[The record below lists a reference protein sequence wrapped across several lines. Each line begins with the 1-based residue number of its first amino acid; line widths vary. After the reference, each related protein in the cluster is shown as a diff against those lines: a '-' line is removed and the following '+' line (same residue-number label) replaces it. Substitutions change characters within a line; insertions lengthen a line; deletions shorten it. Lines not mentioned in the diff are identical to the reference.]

1 MKSPIILI
9 FVLALTWP
17 LSVRAQM
24 DSVQTRKGAAPVIVQ
39 AFKHNALEVERQFP
53 DGRKLLSI
61 PYSDLEYVRF
71 ADGVEIRFQDG
82 EMVRD
87 NLLYAPKFYSRLWTV
102 KVEEVIDLTQSEIR
116 QLYGDELYITEYR
129 PNRARLIT
137 GLGKIA
143 GGFVGFLAAACA
155 DPTRWGSKHRDYY
168 QGAYNSYPG
177 ERIVEDYNYG
187 NLNIGW
193 ISVECL
199 LLGTYLTGHVDQVSS
214 VMRLKALARQRQ
226 EMPAPTMKK
235 AKAEIWGGTAL
246 MAAGAGTMCYFASQL
261 NEHREWDHRFRSRD
275 GVVEENI
282 HRGEPASGWDVFGLF
297 VGAVAVDLGLSTFH
311 MGQRR
316 LSSLRKFDRM
326 PYAMQVDL
334 GPAPSGYGLTVRF

>member
-199 LLGTYLTGHVDQVSS
+199 LLGL
-214 VMRLKALARQRQ
+214 
-226 EMPAPTMKK
+226 
-235 AKAEIWGGTAL
+235 I
-246 MAAGAGTMCYFASQL
+246 
-261 NEHREWDHRFRSRD
+261 
-275 GVVEENI
+275 
-282 HRGEPASGWDVFGLF
+282 
-297 VGAVAVDLGLSTFH
+297 
-311 MGQRR
+311 
-316 LSSLRKFDRM
+316 
-326 PYAMQVDL
+326 
-334 GPAPSGYGLTVRF
+334 